1 MIEKISAGSPLLDRF
16 LDGGFEKGIV
26 TTIYGPAGSGK
37 TNICLLTLIR
47 LTGMG
52 RKIMYIDTESSFSIE
67 RLQQITKYSE
77 KVLDN
82 MLIFKPSSFEEQHKI
97 IEKMPKMLTKDVG
110 MVVVDTISMLY
121 RLELSQQSDVQKT
134 NAALAKQIALLIWAA
149 RTYDIPVI
157 VTNQVYSDFNE
168 KEKVKMVGGD
178 MLKNG
183 SRCLIELQTCANGK
197 RLACLRKHRSL
208 PERTTDFYITEKGIA
223 RKKD

>member
-1 MIEKISAGSPLLDRF
+1 MLDHF

-52 RKIMYIDTESSFSIE
+52 KKILYIDTESSFSIE

-82 MLIFKPSSFEEQHKI
+82 MLIFKPSSFEEQQKI
-97 IEKMPKMLTKDVG
+97 VEKLPSLLTKDVG
-110 MVVVDTISMLY
+110 LVIVDTISMLY
-121 RLELSQQSDVQKT
+121 RLELGQQSDIQKI
-134 NAALAKQIALLIWAA
+134 NAALAKQIALLIGVA

-168 KEKVKMVGGD
+168 KEKVRMVGGD
-178 MLKNG
+178 ILKNG
-183 SRCLIELQTCANGK
+183 SRCLIELQAFANGK

-208 PERTTDFYITEKGIA
+208 PERTVHFYITENGIG
-223 RKKD
+223 KKIR